1 MSMASFIFYFF
12 ELVAAGCAIALIFTR
27 QVFYAALLVI
37 TILIALAGIYIFA
50 FAEFVAVTQL
60 LVYAAGILVVII
72 IAIML
77 TTKLSGKPLGVENGN
92 ILAGSVLGTV
102 LFALLAYLFATE
114 FIGAGVEGLPP
125 VAMQKIGIE
134 LMTTYALPFEIAGV
148 LLVISLIGAAV
159 LASSDTTKL
168 S

>member
-50 FAEFVAVTQL
+50 FAEFVAVAQL

-77 TTKLSGKPLGVENGN
+77 TTKLSGKPLVVENGN
-92 ILAGSVLGTV
+92 ILAGSILGTT
-102 LFALLAYLFATE
+102 LFALLTYLFATE
-114 FIGAGVEGLPP
+114 FIRDSVDLLSP
-125 VAMQKIGIE
+125 VSIQKIGIE
-134 LMTTYALPFEIAGV
+134 LITTYALPFEIAG
-148 LLVISLIGAAV
+148 LILVISLIGAAV
-159 LASSDTTKL
+159 IASSDTTKA